1 MNEFDLKLED
11 VTVLFGD
18 YEVVSNSSVAFP
30 AGQAS
35 LVIGKAGSGKSTL
48 LKAAAGLVVPEHGRV
63 LFAGSDLAR
72 MSHTENMAFRRASS
86 FVFQDSALW
95 ANQSIYNNLNLP
107 LAVHEPGLPKNQADA
122 RIKEVV
128 RRVGYNE
135 GLAFRPAELS
145 SGEQKLI
152 SLARALVLDPVLI
165 YLDEPDASLD
175 EEAVERVLEI
185 LKECKRARKTI
196 IIVSHNTR
204 LIAELAD
211 FICVIADG
219 KVVSS
224 GPADQVA
231 QVLGGELLKR
241 IRLVRERDAATHAA
255 DPAIGEAIDEESGG
269 A

>member
-1 MNEFDLKLED
+1 MIGIALELEE

-18 YEVVSNSSVAFP
+18 YEVVSNSTVSFP
-30 AGQAS
+30 HGQVS
-35 LVIGKAGSGKSTL
+35 LIIGKAGSGKSTL
-48 LKAAAGLVVPEHGRV
+48 LKAAAGLVVPEQGHV
-63 LFAGSDLAR
+63 LFEGHDLAR
-72 MSHTENMAFRRASS
+72 MSHSENMAFRKASS

-107 LAVHEPGLPKNQADA
+107 LAVHEPGLPKSQADA
-122 RIKEVV
+122 RIKDVV

-152 SLARALVLDPVLI
+152 SFARALVLDPSLI
-165 YLDEPDASLD
+165 FLDEPDASLD

-185 LKECKRARKTI
+185 LKECKRAGKTI

-211 FICVIADG
+211 FIFVVADG

-224 GPADQVA
+224 GPADQIA

-241 IRLVRERDAATHAA
+241 IRAVHERDAAI
-255 DPAIGEAIDEESGG
+255 DPAIDAGAGG